1 MPNTAR
7 LTDNLPEIID
17 AAWEDV
23 RSLLADEFID
33 NGDSETP
40 CLYNVLD
47 YSGSFS
53 EIIDSAVPIY
63 TSELRELAYFHH
75 DAAIAAL
82 IDTFGSADGDW
93 PSGPFAAG
101 LYTLIEQGVSERYDQ
116 EAADLWEQW
125 HNDLQDLAA
134 ERCQDAATL
143 AGQDE
148 DPADYVSL
156 TTRDDRLTVIDN
168 WRKSAS

>member
-1 MPNTAR
+1 MLTAT
-7 LTDNLPEIID
+7 LTDRLPEIID
-17 AAWEDV
+17 SVWDDLVELMRDK
-23 RSLLADEFID
+23 FIA
-33 NGDSETP
+33 NGGDLP
-40 CLYNVLD
+40 DLYNDLD
-47 YSGSFS
+47 YDGDFTSLC
-53 EIIDSAVPIY
+53 DSAVPIY
-63 TSELRELAYFHH
+63 TYQLDELAYFHH
-75 DAAIAAL
+75 AAAL
-82 IDTFGSADGDW
+82 AALTDTYGSIDGAW
-93 PSGPFAAG
+93 PMGPFAAG
-101 LYTLIEQGVSERYDQ
+101 LYLLIEQGVAERYEQ